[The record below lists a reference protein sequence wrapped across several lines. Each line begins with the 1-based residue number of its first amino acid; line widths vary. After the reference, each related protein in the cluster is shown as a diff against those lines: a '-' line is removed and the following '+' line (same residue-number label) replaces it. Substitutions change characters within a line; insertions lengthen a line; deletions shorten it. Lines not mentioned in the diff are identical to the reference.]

1 MTTARTCSIVWRVDY
16 LRGIESICRDYPTR
30 DLGVVHTQQV
40 STPTFENLASNPD
53 AVVWAMSLSGEIT
66 EISDTIQAV
75 RGYTVE
81 EACAQGGD
89 EIHTPESL
97 SVSLRYF
104 EQFATEMLSGKVPD
118 PFRGDLEYKCKDGS
132 TIWCD
137 VYVEPV
143 VSDSGEVRSIRGVS
157 TPATR

>member
-1 MTTARTCSIVWRVDY
+1 M
-16 LRGIESICRDYPTR
+16 
-30 DLGVVHTQQV
+30 VHTLRV
-40 STPTFENLASNPD
+40 ATPEFEALASNTS
-53 AVVWAMSLSGEIT
+53 AVIWSMSLSGEIT
-66 EISDTIQAV
+66 DISDSIQTV
-75 RGYTVE
+75 RGYTVA

-97 SVSLRYF
+97 SRSLRYF
-104 EQFATEMLSGKVPD
+104 EQFAKQMLDGQIPE

-143 VSDSGEVRSIRGVS
+143 ASDSGEVLAIRGVS
-157 TPATR
+157 TPLTDEKGST